1 MAARE
6 SDKMEFMNELFWL
19 KTMKMEKV
27 QEIMDA
33 KSELSDEKTAKNKKP
48 QTEIE
53 NLLIS
58 SNQNI

>member
-6 SDKMEFMNELFWL
+6 NDKMEFMNELFWL

-33 KSELSDEKTAKNKKP
+33 KSEISDEKSANNKKP
-48 QTEIE
+48 RTEIE

-58 SNQNI
+58 SIQNI